1 MEQADDFLAE
11 SQALHA
17 LIADLGPNDF
27 GRATLF
33 KGWTIDQILQHLHYF
48 NRMAVL
54 SLQHGAAFRAEYAA
68 FEQALRV
75 ERSML
80 GITDRLLQ
88 GLCGT
93 ALRDAWIAGASALA
107 EAFADVDPK
116 ARVPW
121 AGPDMSARSAVTAR
135 LMETW
140 AHGQAI
146 WDLLGR
152 QRQDHDRIRNI
163 AHLGVATY
171 GWTFQNRGETPPDPV
186 PHVRLAAPSGAVW
199 SWGAPS
205 TREQI
210 TGPATAFCQVV
221 AQTRNVAD
229 MALTVTGPNAGRW
242 MAIAQCFAGPPEDP
256 PAPGTRFTAGA

>member
-17 LIADLGPNDF
+17 LIADLSPDDF
-27 GRATLF
+27 GCRTLF
-33 KGWTIDQILQHLHYF
+33 KGWTIGQILQHLHYF

-54 SLQHGAAFRAEYAA
+54 SLQDRAAFLDEYAQFEEALRAEK
-68 FEQALRV
+68 
-75 ERSML
+75 SML
-80 GITDRLLQ
+80 GITDRLLR
-88 GLCGT
+88 GLSGT
-93 ALRDAWIAGASALA
+93 ALRDTWIAGADALA
-107 EAFADVDPK
+107 GAFADVDPK
-116 ARVPW
+116 TRVAW
-121 AGPDMSARSAVTAR
+121 AGPDMSARSSVTAR

-163 AHLGVATY
+163 AHLGVATFC
-171 GWTFQNRGETPPDPV
+171 WTFQNRGETPPDIA
-186 PHVRLAAPSGAVW
+186 PHVRLTAPSGAVW
-199 SWGAPS
+199 TWGAPS
-205 TREQI
+205 AREQI

-229 MALTVTGPNAGRW
+229 VALTVTGPNATRW

-256 PAPGTRFTAGA
+256 PAPGTRFIAGA